1 MNVIKN
7 VNHIGIAVNS
17 IETALPFYTETLGLT
32 FEAVEHVASQ
42 RVRVA
47 FISAGNCK
55 LELLEPTSPDSP
67 VAKFI
72 EKRGEGIHHIA
83 LGVDN
88 IEERIQQMIEKG
100 IPMID
105 NQSRAGAGGANIAF
119 VHPKASKGVL
129 VEFCEKAAT
138 QHDS

>member
-1 MNVIKN
+1 MIKN

-32 FEAVEHVASQ
+32 FEAVEHVGEQ

-47 FISAGNCK
+47 FINAGNCK

-72 EKRGEGIHHIA
+72 EKRGEGIHHVA
-83 LGVDN
+83 LSVES
-88 IEERIQQMIEKG
+88 IEDRIQEMIEKG

-105 NQSRAGAGGANIAF
+105 KQSRVGAGGANIAF
-119 VHPKASKGVL
+119 MHPKASNGVL
-129 VEFCEKAAT
+129 VEFCEKAAK
-138 QHDS
+138 QHDN

>member
-1 MNVIKN
+1 MIKN

-32 FEAVEHVASQ
+32 FEAVEHVAEQ

-47 FISAGNCK
+47 FINAGNCK
-55 LELLEPTSPDSP
+55 LELLEPTSPNSP

-72 EKRGEGIHHIA
+72 EKRGEGIHHVA
-83 LGVDN
+83 LSVES
-88 IEERIQQMIEKG
+88 IEDRIQEMIEKG

-105 NQSRAGAGGANIAF
+105 KNSRVGAGGANIAF
-119 VHPKASKGVL
+119 MHPKASNGVL
-129 VEFCEKAAT
+129 VEFCEKAAK
-138 QHDS
+138 QHDN

>member
-1 MNVIKN
+1 MIKN

-32 FEAVEHVASQ
+32 FEAVEHVAEQ

-47 FISAGNCK
+47 FIDAGNCK

-72 EKRGEGIHHIA
+72 EKRGEGIHHVA
-83 LGVDN
+83 LSVES
-88 IEERIQQMIEKG
+88 IEDRIQEMMDKG

-105 NQSRAGAGGANIAF
+105 KQSRVGAGGANIAF
-119 VHPKASKGVL
+119 MHPKASNGVL
-129 VEFCEKAAT
+129 VEFCEKAAK
-138 QHDS
+138 QHDN

>member
-1 MNVIKN
+1 MIKN

-32 FEAVEHVASQ
+32 FEAVEHVAEQ

-47 FISAGNCK
+47 FINAGNCK

-72 EKRGEGIHHIA
+72 EKRGEGIHHVA
-83 LGVDN
+83 LSVES
-88 IEERIQQMIEKG
+88 IEDRIQEMIKKG

-105 NQSRAGAGGANIAF
+105 KESRFGAGGANIAF
-119 VHPKASKGVL
+119 MHPKASNGVL
-129 VEFCEKAAT
+129 VEFCEKAAK
-138 QHDS
+138 QHDN

>member
-1 MNVIKN
+1 MIKN

-32 FEAVEHVASQ
+32 FEAVEHVAEQ

-47 FISAGNCK
+47 FINAGNCK

-72 EKRGEGIHHIA
+72 EKRGEGIHHVA
-83 LGVDN
+83 LSVES
-88 IEERIQQMIEKG
+88 IEDRIQEMIEKG

-105 NQSRAGAGGANIAF
+105 KQSRVGAGGANIAF
-119 VHPKASKGVL
+119 MHPKASNGVL
-129 VEFCEKAAT
+129 VEFCEKAAK
-138 QHDS
+138 QHDN

>member
-1 MNVIKN
+1 MIKN

-32 FEAVEHVASQ
+32 FEAVEHVAEQ

-47 FISAGNCK
+47 FINAGNCK

-72 EKRGEGIHHIA
+72 EKRGEGIHHVA
-83 LGVDN
+83 LSVES
-88 IEERIQQMIEKG
+88 IEDRIQEMIDKG

-105 NQSRAGAGGANIAF
+105 KQSRVGAGGANIAF
-119 VHPKASKGVL
+119 MHPKASNGVL
-129 VEFCEKAAT
+129 VEFFEKAAKH
-138 QHDS
+138 HDN

>member
-1 MNVIKN
+1 MIKN
-7 VNHIGIAVNS
+7 VNHIGIAVSS

-32 FEAVEHVASQ
+32 FEAVEHVAEQ

-47 FISAGNCK
+47 FINAGNCK

-72 EKRGEGIHHIA
+72 EKRGEGIHHVA
-83 LGVDN
+83 LSVDS
-88 IEERIQQMIEKG
+88 IEDRIQEMVEKG

-105 NQSRAGAGGANIAF
+105 KQSRIGAGGANIAF
-119 VHPKASKGVL
+119 MHPKASNGVL
-129 VEFCEKAAT
+129 VEFCEKAAK
-138 QHDS
+138 QHDN

>member
-1 MNVIKN
+1 MIKN

-32 FEAVEHVASQ
+32 FEAVEHVAEQ

-47 FISAGNCK
+47 FIDAGNCK

-72 EKRGEGIHHIA
+72 EKRGEGIHHVA
-83 LGVDN
+83 LSVES
-88 IEERIQQMIEKG
+88 IEDRIQEMIEKG

-105 NQSRAGAGGANIAF
+105 KQSRIGAGGANIAF
-119 VHPKASKGVL
+119 MHPKASNGVL
-129 VEFCEKAAT
+129 VEFCEKVAK
-138 QHDS
+138 QHDN

>member
-1 MNVIKN
+1 MIKN

-32 FEAVEHVASQ
+32 FEAVEHVTEQ

-47 FISAGNCK
+47 FINAGNCK

-72 EKRGEGIHHIA
+72 EKRGEGIHHVA
-83 LGVDN
+83 LSVES
-88 IEERIQQMIEKG
+88 IEDRIQEMIDKG

-105 NQSRAGAGGANIAF
+105 KQSRVGAGGANIAF
-119 VHPKASKGVL
+119 MHPKASNGVL
-129 VEFCEKAAT
+129 VEFCEKAAKL
-138 QHDS
+138 HDN

>member
-1 MNVIKN
+1 MIKN

-32 FEAVEHVASQ
+32 FEAVEHVAEQ

-47 FISAGNCK
+47 FINAGNCK

-72 EKRGEGIHHIA
+72 EKRGEGIHHVA
-83 LGVDN
+83 LSVES
-88 IEERIQQMIEKG
+88 IEDRIQEMIEKG

-105 NQSRAGAGGANIAF
+105 KQSRVGAGGANIAF
-119 VHPKASKGVL
+119 MHPKAGNGVL
-129 VEFCEKAAT
+129 VEFCEKAAK
-138 QHDS
+138 QHDN